1 MILKKLS
8 KLHWE
13 TNIKKT
19 TYIHID
25 TYKTQ
30 EVEQRNTNHKKELNR
45 NSSKKNIVTELKNS
59 TEKVSKADSN
69 RKKESVN

>member
-1 MILKKLS
+1 M
-8 KLHWE
+8 
-13 TNIKKT
+13 
-19 TYIHID
+19 D

-45 NSSKKNIVTELKNS
+45 NSSKNIVTELKNS

-69 RKKESVN
+69 RKKESVS

>member
-1 MILKKLS
+1 M
-8 KLHWE
+8 
-13 TNIKKT
+13 
-19 TYIHID
+19 D

-69 RKKESVN
+69 RKKESVS